1 MFYAKEKRGIRMNE
15 EKNVTDKKQRLY
27 IIIGVIIGVLVISV
41 LLAIIF
47 RSKEE
52 SYLESVYYA
61 SQIISAL
68 FVIGGVVIAVWQY
81 ILTSRRENELK
92 EEQLEEV
99 KRVRSKEAI
108 ELTQFYK
115 DNIINKIS
123 IITKVYKETKILAIL
138 DKIKIDSMKNFD
150 VGELNSVL
158 SQADRDEI
166 EKIRMSKEFE
176 NVILSHADYFDIDL
190 SKVSEEDKDMVEK
203 IVINQFKVLS
213 QQLLNNLEYF
223 AISFNCKIAE
233 EKIIYQS
240 LHQTYI
246 RIVSHMY
253 YEISKNNKTGEQKLY
268 TNVIDL
274 FNVWNNRAKEQKDR
288 EADAIRSV
296 IKKNI

>member
-1 MFYAKEKRGIRMNE
+1 M
-15 EKNVTDKKQRLY
+15 DKKKDKKIY
-27 IIIGVIIGVLVISV
+27 IIIGVIIGVLVLSV
-41 LLAIIF
+41 LLALCF
-47 RSKEE
+47 RTNEE
-52 SYLESVYYA
+52 SYLESVYY
-61 SQIISAL
+61 SIQIISAL

-81 ILTSRRENELK
+81 ILTSNRENELK

-99 KRVRSKEAI
+99 RRVKNKEAI

-123 IITKVYKETKILAIL
+123 IITKVYRETKILAIL

-176 NVILSHADYFDIDL
+176 AVILSHADYFNIDL
-190 SKVSEEDKDMVEK
+190 SKVDEEDKNIVEK
-203 IVINQFKVLS
+203 NVINNFKVLS

-233 EKIIYQS
+233 EQIVYQS

-274 FNVWNNRAKEQKDR
+274 FNTWNNRAKEQKDR

-296 IKKNI
+296 IKKNM